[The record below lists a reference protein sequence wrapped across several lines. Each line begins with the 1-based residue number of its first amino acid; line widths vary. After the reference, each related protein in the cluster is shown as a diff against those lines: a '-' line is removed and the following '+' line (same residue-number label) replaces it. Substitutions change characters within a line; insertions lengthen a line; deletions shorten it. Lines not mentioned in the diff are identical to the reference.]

1 MMTEYRTAAIL
12 FPAEDDHAYD
22 VLLYEAF
29 TCMWKSTSSQGATF
43 NETAKAEVVRFRTKG
58 SGPKVIWYP
67 TGTGGKRPFLAWI
80 LTWMRSTVIQ

>member
-1 MMTEYRTAAIL
+1 MMTEYRIAAIL

-22 VLLYEAF
+22 VHAVTIVLLYEAF

-58 SGPKVIWYP
+58 SGPKVI
-67 TGTGGKRPFLAWI
+67 
-80 LTWMRSTVIQ
+80 